1 MRARPEMP
9 VSNSKIM
16 PGAGTDTVRMTRSS
30 SAKSLP
36 TASVVRSVM
45 EKIALVSE
53 PEYQVALIRCQVP
66 GLLGASEAP
75 ML

>member
-1 MRARPEMP
+1 
-9 VSNSKIM
+9 
-16 PGAGTDTVRMTRSS
+16 
-30 SAKSLP
+30 
-36 TASVVRSVM
+36 M